1 MGTPRKDPVLIA
13 GGGIGGLA
21 AALALAR
28 QGLRVR
34 VIERAAELGEIGAG
48 IQLGPDA
55 FCAFDAL
62 GIGERARARAVS
74 PERLVLMDAIDESE
88 IASVPVGDAF
98 RRRFGNPYAVSHRTD
113 VHQSLLDAV
122 QRIPEIGLF
131 HEERSSAPCEPM

>member
-1 MGTPRKDPVLIA
+1 MGTPRKDPVLVA
-13 GGGIGGLA
+13 GGSIGGLA

-34 VIERAAELGEIGAG
+34 VLERAAELGEIGAG
-48 IQLGPDA
+48 IQLVPDA

-62 GIGERARARAVS
+62 GIGERARAVY
-74 PERLVLMDAIDESE
+74 PERLVLMAAIDESE

-131 HEERSSAPCEPM
+131 REERSSAPCEPM